1 MITRIIGIVLFI
13 LSILGYGAIFLYL
26 AYYERKSNPKD
37 EDKEDKED
45 DD

>member
-1 MITRIIGIVLFI
+1 MITRIIGIVMLV

-37 EDKEDKED
+37 EEKDEEND
-45 DD
+45 D

>member
-1 MITRIIGIVLFI
+1 MIARIIGIVLFV
-13 LSILGYGAIFLYL
+13 LCTLGYAAIFVYI

-37 EDKEDKED
+37 EEKEEDKD

>member
-1 MITRIIGIVLFI
+1 MIARIIGIVLFI

-37 EDKEDKED
+37 KEKD
-45 DD
+45 DEKDD